1 MSPFDPTPTI
11 PDHLEHRIATP
22 DGRTLA
28 VAEWGDPSGLP
39 VFAVHGTPGSRL
51 SWWEDPT
58 IYARHGLRRLTVDR
72 AGYGDSTRHAGR
84 SVVDFVSDLT
94 TIADSL
100 GVGIGIFPLGIALGV
115 LVYQAGLPWWLAPA
129 LSIGI
134 FAGSVELL
142 MVSLI
147 AASTPLL
154 TIAVTVFALNFRHV
168 FYPLSFPIQAV
179 KPGLGRAYSIYAMID
194 EAYATYV
201 LMPVEKLSSMRML
214 TGQFLMQ
221 AYWVAGGLI
230 GVFLASLLPEP
241 IQGFEFALVALFIV
255 MALDAA
261 RTKREIPSIVLAG
274 LSVAVAIVGFP
285 DGQVLAALLIF
296 TALLVGR
303 YFWERRRA

>member
-1 MSPFDPTPTI
+1 MTPLTQHEPTPGT
-11 PDHLEHRIATP
+11 
-22 DGRTLA
+22 GR
-28 VAEWGDPSGLP
+28 V
-39 VFAVHGTPGSRL
+39 
-51 SWWEDPT
+51 
-58 IYARHGLRRLTVDR
+58 R
-72 AGYGDSTRHAGR
+72 AGI
-84 SVVDFVSDLT
+84 L
-94 TIADSL
+94 DSL
-100 GVGIGIFPLGIALGV
+100 GVGLGIFPLGIALGV
-115 LVYQAGLPWWLAPA
+115 LVTQAGLPWWLAPA

-168 FYPLSFPIQAV
+168 FYPLSFPLQVV
-179 KPGLGRAYSIYAMID
+179 KPGIGRAYSIYALID

-201 LMPVEKLSSMRML
+201 LMPVEKLSSTRML

-230 GVFLASLLPEP
+230 GVLLASLLPEP
-241 IQGFEFALVALFIV
+241 IEGFEFALVALFIV

-261 RTKREIPSIVLAG
+261 RSRREIPSVVLAG
-274 LSVAVAIVGFP
+274 LAVTIAMLGFP
-285 DGQVLAALLIF
+285 EGQVLAALVIF

-303 YFWERRRA
+303 YFWERRRAGA